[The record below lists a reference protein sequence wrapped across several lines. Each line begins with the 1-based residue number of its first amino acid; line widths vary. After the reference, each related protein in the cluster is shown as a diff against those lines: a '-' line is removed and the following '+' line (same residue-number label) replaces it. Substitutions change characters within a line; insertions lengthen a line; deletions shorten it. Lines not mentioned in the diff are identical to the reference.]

1 MKAVGLTTYGPPE
14 VLRPLVL
21 TVPEPGSDEVL
32 VRVRATSVNP
42 LDCQVRAKTSF
53 VRAKT
58 GFPRV
63 LGFDVSGVV
72 TRVGPAARLFRPGDE
87 VYGLVDYRVDGADAE
102 YVRVREAFLHKKP
115 PSLTH
120 EAAAAVPLAALT
132 ALQALRL
139 KARMKAGDRVLVIGA
154 TGGVGHFAVQLAKA
168 YGAQV
173 AALCRGVHAGFV
185 RGLGA
190 DAVFALDGG
199 GVPDGERFDVI
210 FDTVGAWSWG
220 RARAHLAR
228 KGRYVSTHRAVAG
241 LLLARVKRLAFIRER
256 CLFVIVVPDPH
267 GLRYL
272 YDLIEAGRLRPV
284 VQRVYPLEELA
295 DAHRESE
302 AGHVVGKLV
311 VAVPAGREGEPGKA
325 GEPGAPGP

>member
-1 MKAVGLTTYGPPE
+1 MKAVGFDAYGPPE

-42 LDCQVRAKTSF
+42 LDCQVRTKTSLI
-53 VRAKT
+53 RAKT

-72 TRVGPAARLFRPGDE
+72 TRLGPQKGRFTPGDE
-87 VYGLVDYRVDGADAE
+87 VFGLVDYRRDGADAE
-102 YVRVREAFLHKKP
+102 YVRVRDSFLHKKP

-120 EAAAAVPLAALT
+120 EEAAAVPLAGLT

-139 KARMKAGDRVLVIGA
+139 KARMTAGERVLIVGA
-154 TGGVGHFAVQLAKA
+154 TGGVGHLAVQIAGA
-168 YGAQV
+168 YGAEV
-173 AALCRGVHAGFV
+173 AAVCRAAHAGFV
-185 RGLGA
+185 RGLGTGA
-190 DAVFALDGG
+190 LFHPDAG
-199 GVPDGERFDVI
+199 GVPEGERFDVI
-210 FDTVGAWSWG
+210 FDTVGAWSW
-220 RARAHLAR
+220 ALAKPHLNR
-228 KGRYVSTHRAVAG
+228 KGRYVSTHRDFSG
-241 LLLARVKRLAFIRER
+241 LLKARLLRLVGVRER
-256 CLFVIVVPDPH
+256 CLFLVVLPDPH
-267 GLRYL
+267 GLKYL

-284 VQRVYPLEELA
+284 VQKVYPLEDLA

-311 VAVPAGREGEPGKA
+311 VTVPEGETDA
-325 GEPGAPGP
+325 